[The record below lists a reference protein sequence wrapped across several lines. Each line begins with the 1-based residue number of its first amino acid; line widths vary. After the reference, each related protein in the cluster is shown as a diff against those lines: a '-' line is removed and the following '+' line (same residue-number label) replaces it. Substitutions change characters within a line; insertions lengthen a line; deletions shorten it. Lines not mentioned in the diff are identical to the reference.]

1 MNPATVLEF
10 RISFCLN
17 LGCRRSHGVRVD
29 VACAVV
35 CDDECL
41 ASMSI
46 VRLCVPSDVCCNV
59 NV

>member
-1 MNPATVLEF
+1 MNPGTVLDI

-41 ASMSI
+41 ALISV
-46 VRLCVPSDVCCNV
+46 VRLCVPGDVRCNV